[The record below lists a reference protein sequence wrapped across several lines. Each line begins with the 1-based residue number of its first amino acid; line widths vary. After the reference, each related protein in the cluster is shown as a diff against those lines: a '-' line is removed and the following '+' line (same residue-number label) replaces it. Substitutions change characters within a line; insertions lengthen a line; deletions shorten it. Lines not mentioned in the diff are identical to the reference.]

1 MLYRYV
7 TGWYAMY
14 GYVTGWLLV
23 PLRDLSVY
31 VTVIWLRNRW
41 VTYLYNIIICYSY
54 MMAVSGLGGIHE
66 WLIWVAD
73 LCRLRR
79 AKPSWVYT

>member
-31 VTVIWLRNRW
+31 VTVIWLRNRM
-41 VTYLYNIIICYSY
+41 SY
-54 MMAVSGLGGIHE
+54 ISVQHNYML
-66 WLIWVAD
+66 
-73 LCRLRR
+73 
-79 AKPSWVYT
+79 